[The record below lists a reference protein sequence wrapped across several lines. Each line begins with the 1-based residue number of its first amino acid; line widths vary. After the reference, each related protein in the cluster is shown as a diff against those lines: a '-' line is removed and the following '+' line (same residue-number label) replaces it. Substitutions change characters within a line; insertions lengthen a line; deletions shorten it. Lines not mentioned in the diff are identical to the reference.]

1 MVVRGGPRIGTR
13 VRQRRSLARLQRPC
27 EERGFGGRGWR
38 AARLPLPSSRGQRLT
53 CRPALGALTRA
64 ACRPKGRGCR
74 ALATRP
80 QGGANTLRPAHR
92 DKKRISS
99 QEALRAQ
106 RGRSHAAMPHT
117 ARVGGFKAPTARERA
132 RAWSGARHGARQRV
146 AKANEGRGQSPHFS
160 ARPIAALEES
170 PATLGPTPRLQS
182 PQGMRQAGEG
192 RPRGAAAVVGAAAG
206 RMCAAEARGA
216 PR

>member
-1 MVVRGGPRIGTR
+1 
-13 VRQRRSLARLQRPC
+13 
-27 EERGFGGRGWR
+27 
-38 AARLPLPSSRGQRLT
+38 
-53 CRPALGALTRA
+53 
-64 ACRPKGRGCR
+64 
-74 ALATRP
+74 
-80 QGGANTLRPAHR
+80 
-92 DKKRISS
+92 
-99 QEALRAQ
+99 
-106 RGRSHAAMPHT
+106 MPHT

-132 RAWSGARHGARQRV
+132 RARSGARHGARQRV

-206 RMCAAEARGA
+206 RTSVKVISSGGSAKRAATRHLYARALFLYAVTSISAGPREQQAMRARGGA
-216 PR
+216 IWAAAQTTLTSGWQGANHRYSLLLLLYCCPLEHDLGFVAISTAMWCLLVGSKSAHARRPPLAG